1 MYCPKCGQLQIS
13 EDVRFCSRCGFLLE
27 GVHSLLATGGTTPQY
42 IPTANR
48 PLSARTKGVRQGAM
62 LMLSTLFI
70 VPMTAILIVGVLD
83 GPGEI
88 VALAAVFCF
97 IGGLLRILYA
107 LMFENS
113 YPEPD
118 AIAAPYSAPAVP
130 QFERMG
136 RNAGLPPAPANL
148 APSWR
153 PQPNTAELVH
163 RPSVTENTTRLLD
176 KDEPGNR

>member
-13 EDVRFCSRCGFLLE
+13 EEVRFCSRCGFLLE
-27 GVHSLLATGGTTPQY
+27 GVNSLLATGGMTPNSL
-42 IPTANR
+42 PPANR

-70 VPMTAILIVGVLD
+70 VPMTAIFIVGLLH

-97 IGGLLRILYA
+97 IGGLLRMMYA
-107 LMFENS
+107 LMFESS

-118 AIAAPYSAPAVP
+118 ELAPYAAPVTP

-136 RNAGLPPAPANL
+136 RNAGLPPAPGHT

-176 KDEPGNR
+176 KDDPGNR

>member
-1 MYCPKCGQLQIS
+1 
-13 EDVRFCSRCGFLLE
+13 
-27 GVHSLLATGGTTPQY
+27 
-42 IPTANR
+42 
-48 PLSARTKGVRQGAM
+48 M

-70 VPMTAILIVGVLD
+70 VPVTAIFFVGVLD
-83 GPGEI
+83 GPEEI

-97 IGGLLRILYA
+97 VGGLLRMLYA

-118 AIAAPYSAPAVP
+118 ATAAPYSAPAVP

-136 RNAGLPPAPANL
+136 RNAGLPPAPANA

-176 KDEPGNR
+176 KDEPGSR